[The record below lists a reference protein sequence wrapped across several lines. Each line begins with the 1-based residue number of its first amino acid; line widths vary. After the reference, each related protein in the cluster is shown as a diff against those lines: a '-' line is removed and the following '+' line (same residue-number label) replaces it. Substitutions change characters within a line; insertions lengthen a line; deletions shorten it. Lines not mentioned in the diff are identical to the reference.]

1 MNKLFY
7 RIGILFIGCSI
18 WFCTQKLIGKK
29 DLPNNNIIHDNFID
43 NTLVNN
49 VNAWLKNHI
58 NLLKKYIIISSLSMD
73 FSVLF
78 VFIKFIKKGTYLE
91 SKIIKIL
98 IATLLC
104 RQINQLITSLPKPIG
119 KYWVYPG
126 FPSIFVSYNVSND
139 MFFSGHTSISTIM
152 AYYLWKKKLPY
163 LGFAYFFLNTSMIIF
178 TKGHY
183 FMDIYTAI
191 ITSSYWILFFS

>member
-1 MNKLFY
+1 M
-7 RIGILFIGCSI
+7 
-18 WFCTQKLIGKK
+18 
-29 DLPNNNIIHDNFID
+29 IIFID

-98 IATLLC
+98 IATLVC

-119 KYWVYPG
+119 KYWEYPG
-126 FPSIFVSYNVSND
+126 FPSLFVSYNV
-139 MFFSGHTSISTIM
+139 F
-152 AYYLWKKKLPY
+152 K
-163 LGFAYFFLNTSMIIF
+163 
-178 TKGHY
+178 
-183 FMDIYTAI
+183 
-191 ITSSYWILFFS
+191 